1 MSGPTPDT
9 PKARSPIETKAQ
21 LIAELSSGSKPRDDW
36 RIGTEHE
43 KFPFLTDTL
52 QPVPYDGPRSIK
64 ALLEGMR
71 DRFDWAQLRRNL
83 QNWPKHQPHEKS
95 KR

>member
-9 PKARSPIETKAQ
+9 PKARALIESKSQ
-21 LIAELSSGSKPRDDW
+21 LIEELSSGNKPKDQW

-52 QPVPYDGPRSIK
+52 KPVPYHGSRSIK
-64 ALLEGMR
+64 ALLEGLR
-71 DRFDWAQLRRNL
+71 AAAGAAPGDRSL
-83 QNWPKHQPHEKS
+83 E
-95 KR
+95 